1 MRSRLTLITRLL
13 ENRCCRFAA
22 PRAAK
27 HEFYGSEARYFY
39 RGEGK
44 PEPLTEKC
52 AHAAMLLSWTWLFY
66 QFINNGYTML
76 GEDVFPDSSTF
87 TDSELGIE

>member
-1 MRSRLTLITRLL
+1 MVFELTHLQ
-13 ENRCCRFAA
+13 ENVA
-22 PRAAK
+22 
-27 HEFYGSEARYFY
+27 EVYFY

-52 AHAAMLLSWTWLFY
+52 AHVAMVMSWTWLFY